1 MSLAAPLLDRL
12 AQLFPAFVRAS
23 RRSAP
28 EPWCP
33 PPWDPPAFKRTSQ
46 ERTQRLPQL
55 GGAFR
60 GDYLH
65 GFQHLLL
72 SKNALTLSYTFTW
85 ESMPVDAVV
94 SLTPGKDGIMHAQ
107 IDFAGGAYTLVGIA
121 TKKPAGK

>member
-85 ESMPVDAVV
+85 ESMPA
-94 SLTPGKDGIMHAQ
+94 MHAQ